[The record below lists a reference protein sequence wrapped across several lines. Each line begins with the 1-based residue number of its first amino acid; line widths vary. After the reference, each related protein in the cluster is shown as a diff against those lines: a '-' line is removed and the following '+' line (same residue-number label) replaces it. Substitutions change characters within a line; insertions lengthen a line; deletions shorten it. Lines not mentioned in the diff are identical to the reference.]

1 MYFKTDLAF
10 DEVNNKYELIKIDG
24 YTVYKSNIDGFD
36 FYLFDYYDKCYE
48 LISKVLKIFLDKYGL
63 NNKRSLVV
71 GLGNEDITPDSLG
84 PKVVNGVITTSHL
97 ENNIPSISKINPNV
111 YGNTGIETSK
121 IIKGVCREC
130 NPDFIIVVDSLKS
143 NSIKRLNK
151 SIQITDIGIKPGG
164 GVKNQRTEISF
175 KTLNIPVIA
184 IGVPFV
190 VDVSSIMNEMII
202 LLMKYLEK
210 MRTNHINVLNKDDLD
225 LFVEDELKKEY
236 LGSVG
241 ALNDEERY
249 HLINSFLEH
258 TKNNLIVSST
268 DVDLQISRV
277 SNEIAKGINLSIL
290 NTTDLTNLW

>member
-36 FYLFDYYDKCYE
+36 FYLFDYYENCYE
-48 LISKVLKIFLDKYGL
+48 LICKVIKIFLNKYDL
-63 NNKRSLVV
+63 NNKKCLVV

-84 PKVVNGVITTSHL
+84 PKVVNSVITTAHL
-97 ENNIPSISKINPNV
+97 EYIPSISKINPNV

-121 IIKGVCREC
+121 IIKGVCSEC

-164 GVKNQRTEISF
+164 GVKNQRTEISK

-210 MRTNHINVLNKDDLD
+210 MRTNHTNILNKEDLD

-268 DVDLQISRV
+268 DVDLQISKI
-277 SNEIAKGINLSIL
+277 SNEISKGINLSIL

>member
-1 MYFKTDLAF
+1 MR
-10 DEVNNKYELIKIDG
+10 VG
-24 YTVYKSNIDGFD
+24 YG
-36 FYLFDYYDKCYE
+36 
-48 LISKVLKIFLDKYGL
+48 
-63 NNKRSLVV
+63 
-71 GLGNEDITPDSLG
+71 
-84 PKVVNGVITTSHL
+84 
-97 ENNIPSISKINPNV
+97 
-111 YGNTGIETSK
+111 
-121 IIKGVCREC
+121 
-130 NPDFIIVVDSLKS
+130 
-143 NSIKRLNK
+143 
-151 SIQITDIGIKPGG
+151 
-164 GVKNQRTEISF
+164 KNQRTEISF

-290 NTTDLTNLW
+290 NTTDLTNL